1 MRAQTLAVDK
11 AVERRAERAKRAL
24 VGGREMRAEA
34 SVGER
39 EQRNGELF
47 RGAVVVIGLE
57 VQREAQG
64 GARGVVLAA
73 EARAQAV
80 RLDETLRDLERGV
93 GRAEERIELTGS
105 GEMVL
110 SPTCPACFHD
120 YGDSDEQLCPDCG
133 SSRPMV
139 QA

>member
-1 MRAQTLAVDK
+1 
-11 AVERRAERAKRAL
+11 
-24 VGGREMRAEA
+24 MRAEA

-47 RGAVVVIGLE
+47 RGAVVVVGLE

-93 GRAEERIELTGS
+93 GRAEERIELDRHGH
-105 GEMVL
+105 
-110 SPTCPACFHD
+110 SPTVLHKGYSERAKASRKTQTKQKADHACRCAH
-120 YGDSDEQLCPDCG
+120 SNP
-133 SSRPMV
+133 SSFEGNQGRN
-139 QA
+139 AL